1 MAQKILFLS
10 VSAGAGHMR
19 AAEALRLT
27 AEQNLPDVVTR
38 HLDVMEYVPSA
49 MRKLYTDF
57 YILLVNSYPTLWGT
71 WAPAICARRS
81 ANLRPMPSSAP
92 TFCPPKC

>member
-1 MAQKILFLS
+1 MAPPRILFLS

-27 AEQNLPDVVTR
+27 AEQRLPGLVTR

-57 YILLVNSYPTLWGT
+57 YILLVNSYPTLWGVLYQ
-71 WAPAICARRS
+71 RS
-81 ANLRPMPSSAP
+81 A
-92 TFCPPKC
+92 